1 MTELTPEQQQPKVD
15 EQPKTAENAPEQPA
29 SGEGKEQPSAAVEQ
43 PAEEV
48 KEQPAAAAEQP
59 AEGVREQ
66 PLEKKRKREE
76 PALLGYCKFNH
87 AVELVNYYK
96 HLLSASPKNLDMN
109 EYEHMALLGLLK
121 QHPEWDRKV
130 GPGIKSF
137 QVRDIDVHD
146 GKAKAFFAMRKDGSM
161 EDFSYIKLQRKFT
174 LERLAQG
181 LPTREEHGQKMVD
194 AVGAEETGETG
205 AAG

>member
-96 HLLSASPKNLDMN
+96 HLLSASPK
-109 EYEHMALLGLLK
+109 
-121 QHPEWDRKV
+121 
-130 GPGIKSF
+130 
-137 QVRDIDVHD
+137 
-146 GKAKAFFAMRKDGSM
+146 
-161 EDFSYIKLQRKFT
+161 KFGH
-174 LERLAQG
+174 ER
-181 LPTREEHGQKMVD
+181 V
-194 AVGAEETGETG
+194 
-205 AAG
+205 